1 MSKNLQEL
9 VSAVES
15 TLAEAGREEARVK
28 AEWLVAGALG
38 IGRMEVLVRGGDEA
52 PASARER
59 LDGWVR
65 RAAAGEPL
73 QYILGE
79 TDFMGCPFHCDPRA
93 LIPRPETEELV
104 ERVLADARIRDQAA
118 PRLADVGTGTGCIA
132 VTLALERP
140 SAHVTAVD
148 CSPDALALAR
158 ANARRWSVE
167 DRIVWR
173 QADLLDGFAP
183 GALHAVVSNPPYIAE
198 PVWAGLETEV
208 RDHEPRLA
216 LVGGGDGLA
225 VIRRLIA
232 QSVVAL
238 APGGMLWMEIGN
250 EQGPAVRRLL
260 EDHGFVSVAAH
271 RDIAGHERMVEAQK
285 PA

>member
-1 MSKNLQEL
+1 MPKSLPDL
-9 VSAVES
+9 LIAVES
-15 TLAEAGREEARVK
+15 ALAAAGRDEARVK

-38 IGRMEVLVRGGDEA
+38 VGRMEVLVRGADA
-52 PASARER
+52 VPPAAHER

-79 TDFMGCPFHCDPRA
+79 TDFFGRAFCCDPRA

-104 ERVLADARIRDQAA
+104 ERVLADARIWSGAA
-118 PRLADVGTGTGCIA
+118 PRVVDVGTGTGCIA

-140 SAHVTAVD
+140 AAQVVAVD

-167 DRIVWR
+167 DRIAWR
-173 QADLLDGFAP
+173 QADLLDGFDP
-183 GALHAVVSNPPYIAE
+183 GALRAVVSNPPYIAE
-198 PVWAGLETEV
+198 PVWAGLDTEV
-208 RDHEPRLA
+208 RDHEPQLA

-225 VIRRLIA
+225 VIRRL
-232 QSVVAL
+232 VVAL
-238 APGGMLWMEIGN
+238 APGGMLWLEIGN

-260 EDHGFVSVAAH
+260 EDHGFGAVVAH